1 MAELD
6 NELKNSL
13 DNVEDPEA
21 FFGTALKIGSHLIRK
36 IGRRRRRRR
45 SGSML
50 RKLVQ

>member
-21 FFGTALKIGSHLIRK
+21 FWGTALRIGGHLIRK
-36 IGRRRRRRR
+36 IGRRRRSRR
-45 SGSML
+45 GSML